1 MEENDSSMSEY
12 IKNQS
17 SVRIEQV
24 PAASMLIL
32 IPITITNTV
41 KQEILAI
48 LPEADPSSDSD
59 SKKLKSESAR
69 GLTPILQ

>member
-12 IKNQS
+12 IKDQS
-17 SVRIEQV
+17 SVRIGQLA
-24 PAASMLIL
+24 AASMLIL
-32 IPITITNTV
+32 IPITNTV

-48 LPEADPSSDSD
+48 LQEADPSFDSD
-59 SKKLKSESAR
+59 SKKLKSEPAR